1 MSARKFILVLVAATL
16 SLGLAGAASGEEAP
30 LADGTAWTA
39 SSEAEKEAYLVG
51 FGNFMTVEYIVQQQ
65 ADVPPTDE
73 QSSIGRWWA
82 ALEDADVSDV
92 VAAIDAYYSDNPDDL
107 AKPVIM
113 VLWHTYV
120 EPK

>member
-1 MSARKFILVLVAATL
+1 MSARKIILVLLVTTL
-16 SLGLAGAASGEEAP
+16 SLGLAGAASGDEAP

-51 FGNFMTVEYIVQQQ
+51 IGNFMTVEYIVQQK
-65 ADVPPTDE
+65 AGNPPTEE

-82 ALEDADVSDV
+82 ALEEIDVSDV
-92 VAAIDAYYSDNPDDL
+92 VAVIDAYYAENPDDL

-120 EPK
+120 ETE